1 MSDAQLIS
9 ISMHHF
15 LILSHGFNMDGRAAS
30 QTITDKVPF
39 LNAHGWQLAVLSAVT
54 GITDKN
60 VPHHQLLP
68 WGPSGLRFDLR
79 HMLRLRIGKGLAYR
93 IIMLLVSIVLLP
105 LIVLE
110 RALFGLQS
118 QWSWALPAAFKG
130 AQMVRNDTSAVVY
143 STGGAYSAHLA
154 AYWLKRWFGV
164 PWIAE
169 IHDPMVRPGQVQRT
183 RDQRFQ
189 AWLEKMICTHA
200 DRVWWFTDGALLA
213 ALARNPQLG
222 ERGFVVLPGA
232 NPPMVQ
238 AKYCRGD
245 QLVFAHFGSLD
256 ATRSLVPFV
265 RALGEW
271 LEQHPERRRHIRVEI
286 YGGALDAESTNLADV
301 LGIQPLMVC
310 HGRLEAC
317 THSGLSGRE
326 RVMIKMH
333 EADCLLLMHGMIP
346 ECPEYIPSKIYEYF
360 WARRP
365 VLALTWRNPQLDR
378 LVVEH
383 GGYVA
388 ATDDHV
394 AVLGAIDRVYAD
406 WLAGCLTVS
415 PEVSP
420 PLGVE
425 QAVLRIL
432 DECRAGGL
440 VGENG

>member
-1 MSDAQLIS
+1 MP
-9 ISMHHF
+9 HF

-30 QTITDKVPF
+30 QTITDKLPF
-39 LNAHGWQLAVLSAVT
+39 LSAHGVHLSVLSAVT
-54 GITDKN
+54 GIRDKA
-60 VPHHQLLP
+60 VTHQQLLP

-79 HMLRLRIGKGLAYR
+79 HMLRLRIGKGFAYR
-93 IIMLLVSIVLLP
+93 MIMLVVSIVLLP

-118 QWSWALPAAFKG
+118 QWSWAFPAAIRG
-130 AQMVRNDTSAVVY
+130 ALMLRKTAGTVVY

-154 AYWLKRWFGV
+154 AYWLKRWLGA

-169 IHDPMVRPGQVQRT
+169 IHDPMVRPGQVPQT

-200 DRVWWFTDGALLA
+200 DRVWWFTEGALRGA
-213 ALARNPQLG
+213 QARNPQLAA
-222 ERGFVVLPGA
+222 RGFVVFPGA
-232 NPPMVQ
+232 NPPTVQ
-238 AKYCRGD
+238 ASYRRGE

-256 ATRSLVPFV
+256 ATRSLAPFV
-265 RALGEW
+265 RTLGQW
-271 LEQHPERRRHIRVEI
+271 LQRYPERRRQIRVDI
-286 YGGALDAESTNLADV
+286 YGGALDTDSSKLAET
-301 LGIQPLMVC
+301 LGIESLMVC

-317 THSGLSGRE
+317 PESGLSGRE

-346 ECPEYIPSKIYEYF
+346 ECPEYIPSKVYEYF
-360 WARRP
+360 WTRRP

-378 LVVEH
+378 LVIEH

-388 ATDDHV
+388 PTDDQ
-394 AVLGAIDRVYAD
+394 AAILNGIDSIYAD
-406 WLAGCLTVS
+406 WSAGCLTMT
-415 PEVSP
+415 PEASP

-425 QAVLRIL
+425 QAVRRIL
-432 DECRAGGL
+432 DECGTAGL
-440 VGENG
+440 VGENK